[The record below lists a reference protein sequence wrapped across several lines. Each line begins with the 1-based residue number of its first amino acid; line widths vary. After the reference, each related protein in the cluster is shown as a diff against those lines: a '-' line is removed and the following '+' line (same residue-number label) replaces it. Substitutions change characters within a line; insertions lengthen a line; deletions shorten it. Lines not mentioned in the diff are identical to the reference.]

1 MDSDNSNIT
10 RKLLNPLKGDKVI
23 WFIFLLLVVISLV
36 SVFSATGYPYHG
48 GSAPLKP
55 FFKHTAFV
63 LVSLILAILLSN
75 FDYRRFSTASWAGY
89 LVSILLLIIALTIG
103 SKDVEAGSGMGRWI
117 KLPLIGRFQP
127 SELAKIVIIVYLA
140 RMLTKEQKTLNTW
153 PTMRNIML
161 YVLVIVAL
169 IVRDNLSTSLIIF
182 IVCFAMMRLAPI
194 EVKYWRRTILGLA
207 ALGLLVIFIGEKSQI
222 PFLARAETWSGRIDR
237 WLNFDQ
243 DELSQ
248 ESMARMAVASGK
260 FFGAGVGSTVQ
271 ARLMTQA
278 NSDMIYAIIV
288 EETGMFGGILV
299 FLLYLFLYIRCI
311 RIAWRCKGSFGQLTV
326 VGLGTLIFMQAGIHM
341 CVSVGALPVTG
352 QTLPLISSGGTAYL
366 CMSMAIGIIQAVAYD
381 TKIEAPHE
389 SRETA
394 VED

>member
-1 MDSDNSNIT
+1 MDSDKSNIT

-140 RMLTKEQKTLNTW
+140 RMLTKEQKTLNT
-153 PTMRNIML
+153 
-161 YVLVIVAL
+161 
-169 IVRDNLSTSLIIF
+169 
-182 IVCFAMMRLAPI
+182 C
-194 EVKYWRRTILGLA
+194 
-207 ALGLLVIFIGEKSQI
+207 
-222 PFLARAETWSGRIDR
+222 
-237 WLNFDQ
+237 
-243 DELSQ
+243 
-248 ESMARMAVASGK
+248 
-260 FFGAGVGSTVQ
+260 AGHCCSYCSRQ
-271 ARLMTQA
+271 
-278 NSDMIYAIIV
+278 S
-288 EETGMFGGILV
+288 
-299 FLLYLFLYIRCI
+299 LYLFNHFYRLFCHDET
-311 RIAWRCKGSFGQLTV
+311 GSYRGEIL
-326 VGLGTLIFMQAGIHM
+326 A
-341 CVSVGALPVTG
+341 
-352 QTLPLISSGGTAYL
+352 
-366 CMSMAIGIIQAVAYD
+366 
-381 TKIEAPHE
+381 
-389 SRETA
+389 
-394 VED
+394 